1 MGDPAASLAQAAA
14 SGGHQNA
21 PTRVAIVGMACRLP
35 GLVSTPEE
43 LWQLCS
49 RGRSAWS
56 EIPSERFNAAAFYHP
71 NPDRQGTFNP
81 KGGHFLEEDIGLFDA
96 PFFNLSLQEAR
107 SLDPQQRLLLECTYE
122 ALENAGIT
130 KKSIAGGKVGVFTGA
145 SFPDYE
151 MNNSRDPETIPM
163 HQSTGCAMALQSN
176 RISYYF
182 DLKGPSFTVDTACS
196 SGLYALHL
204 ACQSLRLGECDT
216 AIVGGCHINLLPDSF
231 ISMSLSRY
239 GYIQFSICNIAQIRV
254 YTLTKFFVDS
264 SRTAECHTCLITR
277 PMDTAVAKES
287 ALLF

>member
-1 MGDPAASLAQAAA
+1 MGDPATSRAQGAAPGDHEA
-14 SGGHQNA
+14 A
-21 PTRVAIVGMACRLP
+21 PMRVAIVGMACRLP
-35 GLVSTPEE
+35 GQVSTPEE

-56 EIPSERFNAAAFYHP
+56 EIPNGRFNAAAFYHP

-81 KGGHFLEEDIGLFDA
+81 KGGHFLEEDVGLFDA
-96 PFFNLSLQEAR
+96 PFFNMSLQEAR

-130 KKSIAGGKVGVFTGA
+130 KKSIAGANVGVFAGA

-163 HQSTGCAMALQSN
+163 YQSTGCAMALQSN

-204 ACQSLRLGECDT
+204 ACQSLRLGECST
-216 AIVGGCHINLLPDSF
+216 AIVGGCHMNLLPESF
-231 ISMSLSRY
+231 ISMSLSRCV
-239 GYIQFSICNIAQIRV
+239 YICFP
-254 YTLTKFFVDS
+254 
-264 SRTAECHTCLITR
+264 CHIN
-277 PMDTAVAKES
+277 
-287 ALLF
+287 